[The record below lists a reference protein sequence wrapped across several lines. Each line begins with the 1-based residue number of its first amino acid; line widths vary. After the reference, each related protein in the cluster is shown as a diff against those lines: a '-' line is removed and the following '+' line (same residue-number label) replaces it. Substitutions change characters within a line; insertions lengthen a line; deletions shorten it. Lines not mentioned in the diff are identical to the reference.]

1 MGSEGLGDQENP
13 QEGNAQHGGE
23 EAGMGYLVRYIPALL
38 SPLWGVGFKNKV
50 LTHFSKRCRQ
60 C

>member
-1 MGSEGLGDQENP
+1 MGSEGLSDQENS

-23 EAGMGYLVRYIPALL
+23 EAGCIPALL
-38 SPLWGVGFKNKV
+38 SPLWGFGFKNKV
-50 LTHFSKRCRQ
+50 LTHFSKQCRQ